1 MYRSHGRGGSPALLR
16 VTDPAIPLKAPMDSP
31 LAPDDLAGFKRRCRE
46 AAVEARARAHAEAGT
61 TAGPRLAAGGID
73 FLGLEP
79 GLVVSGFMPFADEID
94 ILPLMARLA
103 GEGWRT
109 ALPVVVGRGLPLVFR
124 AWAPGEPTASGVWSI
139 QVPIETAPEVEPD
152 ILIVPLLAFDAHGF
166 RLGYGGGF
174 YDRTLAALRA
184 RKPVVAVGA
193 AFAGQEVAEVP
204 RGPYDEPVDWILTEQ
219 GPRRPVARASGSC
232 G

>member
-1 MYRSHGRGGSPALLR
+1 
-16 VTDPAIPLKAPMDSP
+16 MDSP
-31 LAPDDLAGFKRRCRE
+31 FAPDDLAGAKRRCR
-46 AAVEARARAHAEAGT
+46 AAAIEARARAHALAGA
-61 TAGPRLAAGGID
+61 TAGPKLAAGGID

-79 GLVVSGFMPFADEID
+79 GLVVSGFTPFADEVD
-94 ILPLMARLA
+94 VMPLMARLTS
-103 GEGWRT
+103 EGWRT
-109 ALPVVVGRGLPLVFR
+109 ALPVVVGRGRPLLFR

-139 QVPIETAPEVEPD
+139 QVPIESAPEVEPD
-152 ILIVPLLAFDAHGF
+152 ILIVPMLAFDCSGY

-193 AFAGQEVAEVP
+193 AFAGQELAEVP
-204 RGPYDEPVDWILTEQ
+204 RGPHDEPLDWILTEH
-219 GPRRPVARASGSC
+219 GPRRPTTTQPRSC